1 MNNLWEV
8 VTVTDLIKLIKENPQ
23 KFVIVSLVLEST
35 PKQLQTF
42 IKKFIKDKAKQFP
55 NMTFLYFKVNKRDLG
70 KFSLIDKN
78 PEVYPLIYHLY
89 DINNVFIKVTS
100 AVKDSIIE
108 AFSKGEEYY
117 IQDLQKQNKPQ
128 KKVQTEIQVTNIP
141 TFKSNNHE
149 VVLEKK
155 VVNNNDTN
163 NKVVNE
169 DNQEENNQEQN
180 QNQEQET
187 MQQEWEKQQ
196 QIIARVVNL
205 QQKAKEYNLELL
217 EDIKQRKK
225 EEEKLKKK

>member
-1 MNNLWEV
+1 MRYKCYNIIILLYYMNNLWEV

-35 PKQLQTF
+35 PKPLQTF

-70 KFSLIDKN
+70 KFSLIDNN

-128 KKVQTEIQVTNIP
+128 KKSQTEIQVANIP
-141 TFKSNNHE
+141 TFKSNNQE
-149 VVLEKK
+149 TILE
-155 VVNNNDTN
+155 
-163 NKVVNE
+163 NKVE
-169 DNQEENNQEQN
+169 ENQENQEPKLN
-180 QNQEQET
+180 EQEI

-196 QIIARVVNL
+196 QLIARVVNL

>member
-1 MNNLWEV
+1 ML
-8 VTVTDLIKLIKENPQ
+8 
-23 KFVIVSLVLEST
+23 FRS
-35 PKQLQTF
+35 
-42 IKKFIKDKAKQFP
+42 
-55 NMTFLYFKVNKRDLG
+55 RDLG
-70 KFSLIDKN
+70 KFSLLDKN
-78 PEVYPLIYHLY
+78 QEAYPLIYHLY
-89 DINNVFIKVTS
+89 DVNNVFIKVTS

-128 KKVQTEIQVTNIP
+128 KKSQTEIQVANIP
-141 TFKSNNHE
+141 TFKSNNQE
-149 VVLEKK
+149 TILE
-155 VVNNNDTN
+155 
-163 NKVVNE
+163 NKVE
-169 DNQEENNQEQN
+169 ENQENQEPKLN
-180 QNQEQET
+180 EQEI